1 MKQSLFKIS
10 NAALLA
16 AGLLLS
22 TPGVFAQAQSGTSGK
37 PQSNQLNKSGMSP
50 YMPSNGPMAP
60 QNNVAF
66 TEQHVSDTI
75 RENMALEIQLNQLA
89 LARSHDPKIK
99 SFAQRVITEN
109 RKIDLDAK
117 KLAPDQSG
125 AFPNTAF
132 GGTRQVVDAQATQK
146 KLKTLTGKKF
156 DDVYLVQMSDYLRSD
171 IQVGHSAYAM
181 MEFPN
186 ISPVGLNLW
195 NLSRKRM
202 DELAKLANQAQVHI
216 ITD

>member
-1 MKQSLFKIS
+1 MKQSFFKIS
-10 NAALLA
+10 NAALVSV
-16 AGLLLS
+16 GLLLAV
-22 TPGVFAQAQSGTSGK
+22 PGLRAQAKSSS
-37 PQSNQLNKSGMSP
+37 PSAVENKQFNKLGMTP

-60 QNNVAF
+60 QNNANF
-66 TEQHVSDTI
+66 TYQHVSDTI

-89 LARSHDPKIK
+89 LQRSRNPKIK
-99 SFAQRVITEN
+99 SFAQRVINEN

-117 KLAPDQSG
+117 RLAPDQSG
-125 AFPNTAF
+125 TFPSATFA
-132 GGTRQVVDAQATQK
+132 GTRLVVNAQETDK

-186 ISPVGLNLW
+186 ISPVGRHLW
-195 NLSRKRM
+195 DLSRQRM
-202 DELAKLANQAQVHI
+202 DELAKIANDQHVHI

>member
-22 TPGVFAQAQSGTSGK
+22 TPGVFAEAQSGTSSK

-75 RENMALEIQLNQLA
+75 RENMNVEIQLNQLA
-89 LARSHDPKIK
+89 LARSHNPRIK

-125 AFPNTAF
+125 TFPNAAF
-132 GGTRQVVDAQATQK
+132 GGTRQAVDAQATQK

-216 ITD
+216 VTD